1 MAVSKR
7 KPAPAKTRAPLWNEE
22 RRQTFLDT
30 LAACSNVA
38 ASERAAGMMPGSAYR
53 ERRRSAD
60 FRAAWDEALC
70 EGYTRLELVLLERAL
85 GGVVARTTKNDKG
98 EEVKEQF
105 SDRLGMALLSA
116 HRSTVT
122 AARAARPAADG
133 ESARDWLTR
142 KLSEMNKRMG
152 GEG

>member
-1 MAVSKR
+1 MATPKR
-7 KPAPAKTRAPLWNEE
+7 KLAPATARAPQWNEE

-133 ESARDWLTR
+133 ESAVQWLAR
-142 KLSEMNKRMG
+142 KLADMKAKAGDED
-152 GEG
+152 

>member
-1 MAVSKR
+1 MATPKR
-7 KPAPAKTRAPLWNEE
+7 KPAPTKERAPQWNEE
-22 RRQTFLDT
+22 QRQTFLDT
-30 LAACSNVA
+30 LAECSNVA
-38 ASERAAGMMPGSAYR
+38 ASERAARMMPGSAYR

-85 GGVVARTTKNDKG
+85 GGVVSRTTKTEKG
-98 EEVKEQF
+98 QEVKEQF

-122 AARAARPAADG
+122 AARAARPAVDG
-133 ESARDWLTR
+133 ESARDWLSR

>member
-1 MAVSKR
+1 MAVTKR
-7 KPAPAKTRAPLWNEE
+7 KTIAKKARPPQWNEE
-22 RRQTFLDT
+22 RRKTFLET
-30 LAACSNVA
+30 LADCSNVA

-60 FRAAWDEALC
+60 FCAAWDEALC
-70 EGYTRLELVLLERAL
+70 EGYTRLELALLERAL

-98 EEVKEQF
+98 EEIKEQF
-105 SDRLGMALLSA
+105 SDRLGMSLLAA

-122 AARAARPAADG
+122 AARAAHPVVDG

-142 KLSEMNKRMG
+142 KLSEMNRRMG

>member
-30 LAACSNVA
+30 LAECSNVA

-53 ERRRSAD
+53 ERRRNPD
-60 FRAAWDEALC
+60 FRSAWDEALC

-122 AARAARPAADG
+122 AARAARPVADG
-133 ESARDWLTR
+133 ESAVQWLAR
-142 KLSEMNKRMG
+142 KLADMKAKTGDEA
-152 GEG
+152 

>member
-1 MAVSKR
+1 MAVSTR
-7 KPAPAKTRAPLWNEE
+7 RPAPAKTRAPLWNEE
-22 RRQTFLDT
+22 RRHAFLDT

-53 ERRRSAD
+53 ERRRSPE

-70 EGYTRLELVLLERAL
+70 EGYARLELVLLERAL
-85 GGVVARTTKNDKG
+85 GGVVARTTRNEKG

-105 SDRLGMALLSA
+105 SDRLGMALLAA

-122 AARAARPAADG
+122 AARAQRPAVDG
-133 ESARDWLTR
+133 ESAVEWLAR
-142 KLSEMNKRMG
+142 KLADMKKKAG
-152 GEG
+152 DAD

>member
-22 RRQTFLDT
+22 RRQAFLDR

-38 ASERAAGMMPGSAYR
+38 GSERAAGMMPGSAYR

-70 EGYTRLELVLLERAL
+70 EGYARLELVLLERAL
-85 GGVVARTTKNDKG
+85 GGVVARTTRNEKG

-105 SDRLGMALLSA
+105 SDRLGMALLAA

-122 AARAARPAADG
+122 AARAARPAVDG
-133 ESARDWLTR
+133 ESAVEWLAR
-142 KLSEMNKRMG
+142 KLADMKRKAG
-152 GEG
+152 DAD